1 MVLCKVIFR
10 LCKFRLLLFH
20 YLKREP
26 TTLLL
31 DRVKL
36 DSAILELGHKNLP
49 QMPKPALPQKAGRVC
64 MMGVEEE
71 LRLETPPPQ
80 SFALDIRVQNRAG
93 FSCTGS
99 LEVHLWRHLS
109 SVDAENTPDPPGS
122 VHQGLRVQR
131 AGYKPAVGPGT
142 HVPFTGSSPAS
153 AQG

>member
-1 MVLCKVIFR
+1 MHDGRGGGVT
-10 LCKFRLLLFH
+10 
-20 YLKREP
+20 P
-26 TTLLL
+26 GNPAST
-31 DRVKL
+31 KL
-36 DSAILELGHKNLP
+36 GS
-49 QMPKPALPQKAGRVC
+49 R
-64 MMGVEEE
+64 
-71 LRLETPPPQ
+71 
-80 SFALDIRVQNRAG
+80 LDIRVQNRAG

-122 VHQGLRVQR
+122 VHQGLHVQR